1 MVLNDPQF
9 LLGIR
14 NSLVVGLG
22 TAGFGI
28 ILYSL
33 LGYALLRAR
42 LAGKPLLNLLVWLP
56 WAVPGILLGLA
67 FLWLFL
73 SVPMLTPLY
82 GTFGGLI
89 VVLLIKEMPIGVHM
103 VKAAFVQLAEE
114 LEQVARVCGAGWLAA
129 YWRITLPLILPT
141 LVSIFAIVFI
151 SSVRDISAIILI
163 GTSATRPLSLLM
175 MEYSLANQMEAASII
190 GVILSLF
197 GVGVALISRRLG
209 IRLGT

>member
-1 MVLNDPQF
+1 
-9 LLGIR
+9 
-14 NSLVVGLG
+14 
-22 TAGFGI
+22 
-28 ILYSL
+28 
-33 LGYALLRAR
+33 
-42 LAGKPLLNLLVWLP
+42 LLNLLVWLP

-73 SVPMLTPLY
+73 SVPILTPLY

-89 VVLLIKEMPIGVHM
+89 LVLLLKEMPIGVHM

-141 LVSIFAIVFI
+141 LVSIFAIVFV
-151 SSVRDISAIILI
+151 SATRDISAIILI

-197 GVGVALISRRLG
+197 GVGVALISRRFG